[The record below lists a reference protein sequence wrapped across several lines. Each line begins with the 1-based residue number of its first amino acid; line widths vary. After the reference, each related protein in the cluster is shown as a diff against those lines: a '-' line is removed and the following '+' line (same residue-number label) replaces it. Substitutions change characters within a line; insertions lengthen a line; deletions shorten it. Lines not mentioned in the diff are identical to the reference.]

1 MTSGMIHI
9 VDRDSQA
16 GKGAVGLIP
25 QATPFRFDQTPLRR
39 EPTGPVAATFGMLML
54 GALVMFGPLQGQ
66 SVSNVGTSAAPFLE
80 IGVGA
85 RAESLGEAYVS
96 LAQDATAMYWNP
108 AGIGRITAFEAMFTH
123 IDWFLDTQ
131 YTYAGLVVPIRSR
144 GAVGLNVTSF
154 GAGEQPVRIVGQEQG
169 TGEFYS
175 SQDFAMGVSLAI
187 NLTHRFTFG
196 FNTKYIRQ
204 QIWHTSAQGF
214 AVDMGVLYATRLEGL
229 RLGVSISNFG
239 TAMRL
244 SGRDLLNV
252 IDPDIFNSGVEKIR
266 VSYETDA
273 FELPLLSRFGLS
285 YTRPLFGGGNQLTL
299 AVDLQHP
306 SNDTE
311 SINLGGEVLLLNMVS
326 LRAGYKS
333 LFLQDRFNGLSLGG
347 GLMVRAFGGGK
358 ITLDYAYVDWGYLNF
373 VHHFSLGISL

>member
-1 MTSGMIHI
+1 MILQGIFSWSDHGQRQKEVNNI
-9 VDRDSQA
+9 APGTLGTMRGHVFLLLL
-16 GKGAVGLIP
+16 LI
-25 QATPFRFDQTPLRR
+25 AL
-39 EPTGPVAATFGMLML
+39 GISMPV
-54 GALVMFGPLQGQ
+54 QGQ
-66 SVSNVGTSAAPFLE
+66 SVTNVGTSSAPFLE

-85 RAESLGEAYVS
+85 RAEALGEAYVS

-108 AGIGRITAFEAMFTH
+108 AGIGRVSGFEAMFTY

-131 YTYAGLVVPIRSR
+131 YAYAGLVAPIRSR

-154 GAGEQPVRIVGQEQG
+154 GVGEQPVRIVGQEEG

-175 SQDFAMGVSLAI
+175 ALDFAMGVSLAI

-204 QIWHTSAQGF
+204 QIWHTFAQGF
-214 AVDMGVLYATRLEGL
+214 AVDLGVLYNTRLEGM

-252 IDPDIFNSGVEKIR
+252 IDPDILNIGVEKIR
-266 VSYETDA
+266 VSYETDS
-273 FELPLLSRFGLS
+273 FELPLLARFGLS
-285 YTRPLFGGGNQLTL
+285 YTKPLFSEKNQIIL

-311 SINLGGEVLLLNMVS
+311 SINLGAELLLLNMIS

-347 GLMVRAFGGGK
+347 GLVARVVGGGK

-373 VHHFSLGISL
+373 VHHFTLGLRL